1 MRWPFD
7 NNTRPIEKKLAKM
20 SFVASK
26 GRNRMAVAAIILTT
40 VLFCGLFTLGSG
52 LVESAHRANL
62 VMSGGD
68 VHGRVQHI
76 DDAIYHDL
84 ANNDLVAEMGYT
96 QKLADGF
103 TLPALQKR
111 DTRFW
116 YYDETAMTMQ
126 FVTPTGGHIP
136 KEADEV
142 MTDTVTLELLD
153 VPQKVGA
160 PITLSFTVHGKPVT
174 RTFRLAGWW
183 ESYPG
188 ITYGT
193 VVASA
198 AYVQAHRDEL
208 FEKATDDRDDT
219 GTVTGLIHFH
229 DTKSLRADMEALLA
243 ETDYSTDYEKSN
255 YVNAGVNPMFE
266 KREASTDLG
275 TWLALFA
282 ASALFIVAGY
292 LIIYNI
298 FQISV
303 LRDLHLYGLLKT
315 IGATERQIH
324 AVVKRQALWLC
335 VIGLPLGLALGF
347 VVGRGLLPF
356 FLADSRFAVVTLH
369 PSIFIVSTL
378 FVLFTVGLS
387 VRKPVKMAKRVS
399 PIEAVRY
406 NDSAPS
412 QKRKQRRSARSGTLR
427 RSMACQN
434 LGRYKR
440 RTMLVVLSLTLS
452 VVLTNTVAIFA
463 TSVNPEDALKNL
475 INYDF
480 RVGQSSLLDNYVMD
494 GKGIEPEVVRTL
506 QAVPGFETGGAE
518 YGCRT
523 VYHSDTTKQQ
533 VNLEGEGRYSTFVYG
548 LEDFMWS
555 RLESLDGETTATFS
569 SDDAI
574 LEGVYVS
581 SRGEMD
587 TSSRN
592 HEVGDRVTI
601 MLNGEERTFT
611 VAGHVVANE
620 ANTYDWVG
628 SCFFLPSAVY
638 QQLTG
643 DTVVKSYQFDV
654 AEESLET
661 TEVYLQEYTNETAPT
676 LTYDSKDSILAGVKE
691 IQRIVLNVGGSL
703 VLIVGLIG
711 ILNFINTV
719 LTSIYSRRRE
729 LAVLQSVGMTDRQL
743 HGLLIAEGCGYVL
756 LTALVAVP
764 LALLAAFFIVKP
776 ICADIWFL
784 QFNWTLR
791 PLVLMLGLLLLMG
804 MVVPLVACRRMV
816 RKAPMERLKGGMQSD

>member
-26 GRNRMAVAAIILTT
+26 GRNWMAVVAIVLTT

-76 DDAIYHDL
+76 DETIYDNL
-84 ANNDLVAEMGYT
+84 ASNDLVAEMGYT
-96 QKLADGF
+96 KKLADGF
-103 TLPALQKR
+103 TLPTLQKR
-111 DTRFW
+111 DIQFW
-116 YYDETAMTMQ
+116 YYDETAMAMQ

-136 KEADEV
+136 KTTDEV
-142 MTDTVTLELLD
+142 MMDTVTMELLD

-160 PITLSFTVHGKPVT
+160 PITLSFTVHGKPII
-174 RTFRLAGWW
+174 RTFKLAGWW
-183 ESYPG
+183 DSYPG

-193 VVASA
+193 VVASE
-198 AYVQAHRDEL
+198 AYVKAHRDEL
-208 FEKATDDRDDT
+208 LEKPTDDRDDT
-219 GTVTGLIHFH
+219 GTVTGLIRFH
-229 DTKSLRADMEALLA
+229 DTESVREDMEALLA
-243 ETDYSTDYEKSN
+243 ATDYSADYEKSN

-266 KREASTDLG
+266 KQEASTDLG

-315 IGATERQIH
+315 IGATERQIN

-347 VVGRGLLPF
+347 AVGRVLLPF
-356 FLADSRFAVVTLH
+356 FLADSRFAVVTPH
-369 PSIFIVSTL
+369 PSIFAVSAL

-387 VRKPVKMAKRVS
+387 VRKPAKLAKCVS

-406 NDSAPS
+406 NDSTPPS
-412 QKRKQRRSARSGTLR
+412 KHKKRRSARPGTLQR
-427 RSMACQN
+427 RMAHQN

-440 RTMLVVLSLTLS
+440 RTVLVVLSLTLS

-480 RVGQSSLLDNYVMD
+480 RVGQSTLLDNYVMD
-494 GKGIEPEVVRTL
+494 GKGVEANTMQKLQTL
-506 QAVPGFETGGAE
+506 PGFEAGGAE

-523 VYHSDTTKQQ
+523 VYHSDTTKQR
-533 VNLEGEGRYSTFVYG
+533 VNLEKEETYSTFVYG
-548 LEDFMWS
+548 LDDFMWS
-555 RLESLDGETTATFS
+555 RLERLDGETTTNAFS
-569 SDDAI
+569 ARDAI
-574 LEGVYVS
+574 LEGVFVS

-587 TSSRN
+587 ASSRN
-592 HEVGDRVTI
+592 HEVGDTVTI
-601 MLNGEERTFT
+601 TLNGEERTFT
-611 VAGHVVANE
+611 VIGHVMANE
-620 ANTYDWVG
+620 SNTYDWVG
-628 SCFFLPSAVY
+628 SCFFLPSATY
-638 QQLTG
+638 QAVTG
-643 DTVVKSYQFDV
+643 DSVIKSYQFDV
-654 AEESLET
+654 ATESLEA
-661 TEVYLQEYTNETAPT
+661 TEAFLKDYTNDVAPT
-676 LTYDSKDSILAGVKE
+676 LTYDSKDTILAGVKE
-691 IQRIVLNVGGSL
+691 IQRIVLTVGGSL
-703 VLIVGLIG
+703 ALIVGLIG
-711 ILNFINTV
+711 MLNFINTV

-743 HGLLIAEGCGYVL
+743 HGMLVAEGRSYVL
-756 LTALVAVP
+756 LTALVALP
-764 LALLAAFFIVKP
+764 LSVLSAFMIVKP
-776 ICADIWFL
+776 ICSDIWFL
-784 QFNWTLR
+784 QFNWTLW
-791 PLVLMLGLLLLMG
+791 PLAVMLVLLLFMGLL
-804 MVVPLVACRRMV
+804 VARFACYRIT
-816 RKAPMERLKGGMQSD
+816 RKAPVERMRDGM

>member
-7 NNTRPIEKKLAKM
+7 NNTRSIEKKLARM

-26 GRNRMAVAAIILTT
+26 GRNWMAVVAILLTT

-76 DDAIYHDL
+76 DETIYDNL
-84 ANNDLVAEMGYT
+84 ASNDLVAEMGYT

-103 TLPALQKR
+103 TMPALQKR
-111 DTRFW
+111 DTQFW
-116 YYDETAMTMQ
+116 YYDETAMAMQ

-136 KEADEV
+136 QETDEV
-142 MTDTVTLELLD
+142 MMDTVTLELLD

-160 PITLSFTVHGKPVT
+160 PITLSFTVHDKLVT
-174 RTFRLAGWW
+174 RTFKLAGWW
-183 ESYPG
+183 DSYPG
-188 ITYGT
+188 VTCGS
-193 VVASA
+193 VLASK

-208 FEKATDDRDDT
+208 LEKPTDDRDDT
-219 GTVTGLIHFH
+219 GTVTGLIRFH
-229 DTKSLRADMEALLA
+229 DTTSLREDMEALLVEA
-243 ETDYSTDYEKSN
+243 DYSEDYEKSN

-266 KREASTDLG
+266 KREASTDFG
-275 TWLALFA
+275 TCLALFA

-298 FQISV
+298 FQISI

-315 IGATERQIH
+315 IGATERQIN

-347 VVGRGLLPF
+347 AVGRALLPL
-356 FLADSRFAVVTLH
+356 FLSDSRFAVVTPH
-369 PSIFIVSTL
+369 PSIFAVSAL

-387 VRKPVKMAKRVS
+387 VRKPAKIAKRVS

-406 NDSAPS
+406 NDSTPPS
-412 QKRKQRRSARSGTLR
+412 KRKKRRSARPGRLQH
-427 RSMACQN
+427 SMAHQN
-434 LGRYKR
+434 LGRHKR
-440 RTMLVVLSLTLS
+440 RTVLVVLSLTLS
-452 VVLTNTVAIFA
+452 VVLTNTVAVFA
-463 TSVNPEDALKNL
+463 TSVNPEEALKNL

-494 GKGIEPEVVRTL
+494 GKGLEVNTMQKL
-506 QAVPGFETGGAE
+506 QALSGFEAGGAE

-523 VYHSDTTKQQ
+523 TYHSDTTKQQ
-533 VNLEGEGRYSTFVYG
+533 VNLEGDGQYSTFVYG
-548 LEDFMWS
+548 LDDFMWS
-555 RLESLDGETTATFS
+555 RLELLDGEMASEVFS
-569 SDDAI
+569 DEEAI

-587 TSSRN
+587 ASSRN
-592 HEVGDRVTI
+592 HEVGDRVMIT
-601 MLNGEERTFT
+601 LNGETRIFT
-611 VAGHVVANE
+611 VVGHVVANE

-628 SCFFLPSAVY
+628 SCFYLPSTTY
-638 QQLTG
+638 QRLTG

-654 AEESLET
+654 AEEALEA
-661 TEVYLQEYTNETAPT
+661 TEVYLQEYTNDTAPT
-676 LTYDSKDSILAGVKE
+676 LTYDSKDSILAGVKD
-691 IQRIVLNVGGSL
+691 IQRIVLTVGGSL
-703 VLIVGLIG
+703 AVIVGLIG
-711 ILNFINTV
+711 VLNFINTV
-719 LTSIYSRRRE
+719 VTGVYSRRRE
-729 LAVLQSVGMTDRQL
+729 LAVLQSVGMTDQQL
-743 HGLLIAEGCGYVL
+743 HRMLIAEGCDYVL

-764 LALLAAFFIVKP
+764 LAFVAAFVIVKP

-784 QFNWTLR
+784 QFDWSLL
-791 PLVLMLGLLLLMG
+791 PVALMLALLLLMG
-804 MVVPLVACRRMV
+804 MLVPLIACRRMV
-816 RKAPMERLKGGMQSD
+816 RKQPVERLKDGM